1 MGREMSGR
9 RRIPTKLHI
18 LHGNPGKKNLKKQV
32 EQEPQPNIQSEVP
45 SPPRILTKNKI
56 ARKEWKRIAPELH
69 RLGLLSDID
78 LKALE
83 VYCIIYSQWVDAIDD
98 LRINGLM
105 LQIRNKDG
113 NLLSIKRSPS
123 FDIAAQ
129 CADKLRACLSDF
141 GMTPSSRSRVKVA
154 PKKEEGDEFE
164 KFMNGKKVS
173 G

>member
-18 LHGNPGKKNLKKQV
+18 LHGNPSKKNLTKV
-32 EQEPQPNIQSEVP
+32 VAEEPQPKIQFEVP

-56 ARKEWKRIAPELH
+56 ARKEWKRIASELH
-69 RLGLLSDID
+69 RLGLLTD
-78 LKALE
+78 LDLTALAA
-83 VYCIIYSQWVDAIDD
+83 YCITYSQWGEAVED
-98 LRINGLM
+98 LRLNGTIVKGVEGGL
-105 LQIRNKDG
+105 
-113 NLLSIKRSPS
+113 KRSLY
-123 FDIAAQ
+123 FDIASQ
-129 CADKLRACLSDF
+129 CSKDMRAYLTDF